1 MIATHPTIASNDAPP
16 PGRFLRIA
24 DVVASTG
31 FSRATLYRWIE
42 AGTFPAPVKIG
53 AASRWIESE
62 VEAWKLTQAHRRDA
76 A

>member
-1 MIATHPTIASNDAPP
+1 MNAPEFA
-16 PGRFLRIA
+16 GRFLRISE
-24 DVVASTG
+24 VVLSTG

-42 AGTFPAPVKIG
+42 SKTFPAPVKIG

-62 VEAWKLTQAHRRDA
+62 VEAWKLSQAQRRDA